1 MKKIGLDIGTVRIG
15 VATSDILG
23 IIASA
28 YQVYT
33 RKNLA
38 ADARYMA
45 ELATKLEADGFVL
58 GLPLKM
64 DGSEGQSVQMVR
76 EFAAELQKYTS
87 LPIYYQDER
96 LTTVSAE
103 RILLEADMRRK
114 DRKNVID
121 RIAATIILQAYLDKP
136 KKE

>member
-1 MKKIGLDIGTVRIG
+1 MRKIGLDIGSVRIG
-15 VATSDILG
+15 VATSDSLG

-28 YQVYT
+28 HSVYT
-33 RKNLA
+33 RKNLT
-38 ADARYMA
+38 ADAKYMA
-45 ELATKLEADGFVL
+45 DLAQKLEADGFVL

-76 EFAAELQKYTS
+76 EFASELEKYTS

-121 RIAATIILQAYLDKP
+121 RIAATIILQTFLDKP
-136 KKE
+136 KK

>member
-45 ELATKLEADGFVL
+45 DLAVKLEADGFVL

-64 DGSEGQSVQMVR
+64 DGTEGQSVQMVK
-76 EFAAELQKYTS
+76 EFAAELQKYSS
-87 LPIYYQDER
+87 LPIYFQDER

-103 RILLEADMRRK
+103 RILLEADMSRK

-121 RIAATIILQAYLDKP
+121 RIAATIILQAFLDKP
-136 KKE
+136 KKG

>member
-33 RKNLA
+33 RKNLT
-38 ADARYMA
+38 ADAKYMSD
-45 ELATKLEADGFVL
+45 LAQKLEADGFVL

-64 DGSEGQSVQMVR
+64 DGTEGQSVQMVR
-76 EFAAELQKYTS
+76 EFAAELEKYTK
-87 LPIYYQDER
+87 LPIYFQDER

-136 KKE
+136 KKD